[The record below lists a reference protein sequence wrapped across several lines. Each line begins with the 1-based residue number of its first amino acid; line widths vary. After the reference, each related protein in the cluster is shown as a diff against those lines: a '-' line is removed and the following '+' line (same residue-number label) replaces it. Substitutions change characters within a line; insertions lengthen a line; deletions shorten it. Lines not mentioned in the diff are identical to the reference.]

1 MSEVNFNSV
10 NPVFGEAA
18 SGDVPIGIEPH
29 FLAGV
34 NHVVFMHNPHG
45 GGSGRRGSFLENLYK
60 AMDDRL
66 IGLSSAQKLLDE
78 WSESGAAALKSGGEP
93 EKVRKFHAVH
103 DKLDEIS
110 SSR

>member
-34 NHVVFMHNPHG
+34 NHVVFMHNPH
-45 GGSGRRGSFLENLYK
+45 
-60 AMDDRL
+60 
-66 IGLSSAQKLLDE
+66 
-78 WSESGAAALKSGGEP
+78 
-93 EKVRKFHAVH
+93 
-103 DKLDEIS
+103 
-110 SSR
+110 